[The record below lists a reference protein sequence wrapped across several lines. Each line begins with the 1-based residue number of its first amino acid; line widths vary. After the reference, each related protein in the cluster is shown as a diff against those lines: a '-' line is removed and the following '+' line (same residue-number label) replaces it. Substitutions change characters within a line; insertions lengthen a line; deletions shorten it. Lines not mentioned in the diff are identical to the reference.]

1 MNVVTLI
8 LRWPG
13 ILIGVLFMV
22 AVLTACGD
30 SGGSAPQ
37 TTPADSS
44 PARSDSAGSTSL
56 DDYIAWCSEEAQE
69 SLDDSEEYTYEEVS
83 IFYGKQIEIME
94 SVAPPVEVADWH
106 NKGLAGW
113 KAVKKALDAEP
124 EDAIFNPFILFADS
138 EVVSRFE
145 EVEDALN
152 DMSASAREQLVAGG
166 CFDEDADSLGPIPK
180 KEMGSLATCEPRR
193 RDEAALV
200 ALYKATDGPNWR
212 NNTNWLTDAPLS
224 DWAGISTT
232 RITVNERVVGECVT
246 MLSLGNNQ
254 LSGEIPAELGALLAL
269 QRLDLS
275 DNQLSGEIPA
285 ELGAL
290 LALQRLDLSDNQLSG
305 EIPAELGNLLNLGV
319 LKLGYNQLSGE
330 IPAGLGNVLNLTS
343 LNLSDNQLSG
353 EIPPELGH
361 IRYIYL
367 DGNQLSGRV
376 LRPNG
381 TNPQY
386 AWDGSTIRVS
396 WDEVP
401 GADYYN
407 VYYDDSSGGVCLL
420 RSDGSP
426 SFCDELATNV
436 VGTTYVH
443 TDPDSD
449 KNYYWVFACNSNG
462 CSDTNSPNPATP
474 IGTPPNAP
482 TNARY
487 ALDGSTIR
495 VSWDAA
501 DGADYYT
508 VHYDLFPDSDCSRGW
523 GFCRELATNVV
534 GTTYVHTS
542 PNRNRDDNYYWVV
555 SCNSSGCSDIDS
567 KNPAKP
573 E

>member
-13 ILIGVLFMV
+13 ILISVLFMV

-44 PARSDSAGSTSL
+44 LARSDSAGSTSL

-69 SLDDSEEYTYEEVS
+69 SLDDSEEYTYEEVT

-145 EVEDALN
+145 EVEEALN

-166 CFDEDADSLGPIPK
+166 CFDEGADSLGPIPK
-180 KEMGSLATCEPRR
+180 KEMGSLATCEPQR

-200 ALYKATDGPNWR
+200 ALYNATDGPNWR

-246 MLSLGNNQ
+246 RLSLGN
-254 LSGEIPAELGALLAL
+254 
-269 QRLDLS
+269 
-275 DNQLSGEIPA
+275 
-285 ELGAL
+285 
-290 LALQRLDLSDNQLSG
+290 NQLSG

-330 IPAGLGNVLNLTS
+330 IPAGLGNLLNLQRLDLGYNQLSGEIPAGLGNLTS
-343 LNLSDNQLSG
+343 LNLKGNQLSG

-407 VYYDDSSGGVCLL
+407 VYYDDFSGGACLL

-462 CSDTNSPNPATP
+462 CSDTDSPNPATP

-487 ALDGSTIR
+487 ALEGSTIR

-508 VHYDLFPDSDCSRGW
+508 VHYDLFPDSNCSRGW

-555 SCNSSGCSDIDS
+555 SCNSSRCSDIDS